1 MKKNYF
7 QILMIAVVVLLFSC
21 RKDQAHEQYTE
32 DPNPVKP
39 DLTVKVITH
48 VAGFVT
54 DENNKPVY
62 RAQVVAGSK
71 QTLTDE
77 YGYFSIRDVS
87 LPKTAGLIKVVRSGY
102 FQGYKTV
109 QPQTGKESFVRL
121 KLLPKTNAGTID
133 AAGGGTVTLTSGAR
147 VVLPANGVVLANGG
161 GAYSGPVNVAAH
173 WIDASDIA
181 MHELSMPG
189 DARGVDKEGNLA
201 FVRSFGALA
210 VELTGNGGQLLQIAA
225 GKNASITIPI
235 PATMNGTAPASLPLW
250 SFDENEGLWKQEG
263 TANKNGNAYTGEV
276 SHFSFW
282 DGAVGLPLVNLT
294 VQIVDAALNPLANIA
309 VGVRYAGQPLN
320 AGFGTFA
327 HTDANG
333 IVTGAVPANT
343 SLTLS
348 VLTPCALESYSHNF
362 NTNSTNIDLGTITG
376 NLGQSGVTI
385 TGTATNCSGQPVTDG
400 YIQTYENGFFNRAA
414 IVNGVFSFSGI
425 ACTNQVTH
433 LVAVDN
439 STHQQSAV
447 QILNLV
453 PGVNNIGAVSACGT
467 STVGIINYTIDGVLK
482 TITEP
487 VNTLS
492 GYYTPAGG
500 GFTTILDMVP
510 APGAPGINFQFD
522 GGSAI
527 GSSHNVYD
535 VFTTGVPDGRLSTSS
550 PLTVTITEFGNPG
563 GFISGQF
570 SGTMNEFTSGTPHT
584 IVCDFRVRRYQ

>member
-7 QILMIAVVVLLFSC
+7 QFLMIAAALLLFSC

-48 VAGFVT
+48 VAGFIT
-54 DENNKPVY
+54 DENNKPIFN
-62 RAQVVAGSK
+62 AQVVAGTK
-71 QTLTDE
+71 QTATDE

-87 LPKTAGLIKVVRSGY
+87 LPKTAGLIKVVRGGY
-102 FQGYKTV
+102 FQGYKTI
-109 QPQTGKESFVRL
+109 QPQAGKESFVRV
-121 KLLPKTNAGTID
+121 KLMPKANAGTID
-133 AAGGGTVTLTSGAR
+133 ASGGGSITLTSGAR
-147 VVLPANGVVLANGG
+147 VVLPANGVVFANGG
-161 GAYSGPVNVAAH
+161 AAYNGPVNVAAH

-210 VELTGNGGQLLQIAA
+210 VELTSSSGQLLQIAT

-235 PATMNGTAPASLPLW
+235 PATMNANAPASLPLW
-250 SFDENEGLWKQEG
+250 SFDETEGLWKQEG
-263 TANKNGNAYTGEV
+263 TANKSGNAYTGDV

-294 VQIVDAALNPLANIA
+294 TQIVDASLNPLANVA
-309 VGVRYAGQPLN
+309 VGIRYAGQPLN

-333 IVTGAVPANT
+333 VVTGAVPANT

-362 NTNSTNIDLGTITG
+362 NTTITNIDLGTITG
-376 NLGQSGVTI
+376 NLGQSQVTI

-400 YIQTYENGFFNRAA
+400 YIQMFENGFFNRAA
-414 IVNGVFSFSGI
+414 IVNGVFNFTGVT
-425 ACTNQVTH
+425 CTNQVVN
-433 LVAVDN
+433 LVAIDN
-439 STHQQSAV
+439 TTHQQSSV

-453 PGVNNIGAVSACGT
+453 PGVNNIGAISACGT
-467 STVGIINYTIDGVLK
+467 STVGTISYTIDGVPRTL
-482 TITEP
+482 IEP
-487 VNTLS
+487 TNTLFGVHTS
-492 GYYTPAGG
+492 GWSTV
-500 GFTTILDMVP
+500 FDVVP
-510 APGAPGINFQFD
+510 SPGVAAISFQFD
-522 GGSAI
+522 GGTSL
-527 GSSHNVYD
+527 GSGHNVFD
-535 VFTTGVPDGRLSTSS
+535 VFTTAVPDGRLYMAT
-550 PLTVTITEFGNPG
+550 PLTVTITEFGNAG
-563 GFISGQF
+563 GFMSGQF
-570 SGTMNEFTSGTPHT
+570 SGTMNEFVSGTPHT
-584 IVCDFRVRRYQ
+584 INCNFRVRRYQ

>member
-7 QILMIAVVVLLFSC
+7 QILMIAAAVLLFSC
-21 RKDQAHEQYTE
+21 RKDQAHEQYTG
-32 DPNPVKP
+32 DPNPIKP
-39 DLTVKVITH
+39 DLTIKVITH
-48 VAGFVT
+48 VAGFIT

-62 RAQVVAGSK
+62 RAQVTAGTK

-87 LPKTAGLIKVVRSGY
+87 LPQTAGLIKIVKNGY

-121 KLLPKTNAGTID
+121 KLLPKTNTGTID
-133 AAGGGTVTLTSGAR
+133 AAGGGSVTLTSGAR

-161 GAYSGPVNVAAH
+161 SPYSGTVNVAAH

-201 FVRSFGALA
+201 FVRSFGVLA
-210 VELTGNGGQLLQIAA
+210 VELTGSGGQLLQIAT
-225 GKNASITIPI
+225 GKNATITIPV
-235 PATMNGTAPASLPLW
+235 PATMNASAPASVPLW
-250 SFDENEGLWKQEG
+250 SFDEVEGLWKQEG
-263 TANKNGNAYTGEV
+263 TANKTGNVYTGDV

-294 VQIVDAALNPLANIA
+294 TQIIDAALNPLANVA

-333 IVTGAVPANT
+333 VVTGAVPANT

-362 NTNSTNIDLGTITG
+362 TTNSTNIDLGTITG
-376 NLGQSGVTI
+376 NLGQSLVTI

-400 YIQTYENGFFNRAA
+400 YIQLYDNGFFNRAS
-414 IVNGVFSFSGI
+414 IVNGVFSFTGVT
-425 ACTNQVTH
+425 CTNQVTN
-433 LVAVDN
+433 LVAIDN
-439 STHQQSAV
+439 TTHQQSSV
-447 QILNLV
+447 QLLNLV
-453 PGVNNIGAVSACGT
+453 PGMNNIGAVSACGT
-467 STVGIINYTIDGVLK
+467 STVGVINYTIDGVPK
-482 TITEP
+482 TIVEP
-487 VNTLS
+487 ARTIS
-492 GYYTPAGG
+492 GYYTPAGSG
-500 GFTTILDMVP
+500 WTTILDVIP
-510 APGAPGINFQFD
+510 APGTSEFNFQFD
-522 GGSAI
+522 GGTAI
-527 GSSHNVYD
+527 GSLHNLAD
-535 VFTTGVPDGRLSTSS
+535 IFTTAVADGRLTSS
-550 PLTVTITEFGNPG
+550 LPLTVTITEFGDAG

-584 IVCDFRVRRYQ
+584 INCNFRVRRYQ